1 MMKAQRIK
9 PRKEL
14 ADQISEVLAQN
25 KRILAMNE
33 TVLRAIL
40 NPPGLIKLG
49 KIDMDELLRNMPQ

>member
-1 MMKAQRIK
+1 MMKVQRIK

-14 ADQISEVLAQN
+14 VDQISEVLAQN

-40 NPPGLIKLG
+40 NPPRLIEQG
-49 KIDMDELLRNMPQ
+49 KIDMEELLRDMPQ